1 MRLFIVAVASLTLTA
16 CTTFLPAK
24 PKFPEPIK
32 ELTQPCPDLKRI
44 EGDKVA
50 ITELLKTVVENYS
63 LYHECSLKN
72 DGWNEWYK
80 KQREIYDKI
89 K

>member
-1 MRLFIVAVASLTLTA
+1 MFTK
-16 CTTFLPAK
+16 FLPAK

-32 ELTQPCPDLKRI
+32 ELTEPCPDLKKI

-50 ITELLKTVVENYS
+50 ITDLLRNVVENYS

-72 DGWNEWYK
+72 EGWNNWYK
-80 KQREIYDKI
+80 TQKEIYDKI

>member
-1 MRLFIVAVASLTLTA
+1 MKSILLALTVVALTG
-16 CTTFLPAK
+16 CTSFLPAK
-24 PKFPEPIK
+24 PKFPEPTAG
-32 ELTQPCPDLKRI
+32 LTEPCPDLKKI

-50 ITELLKTVVENYS
+50 ITDLLRTVVENYG

-72 DGWNEWYK
+72 DGWNDWYK
-80 KQREIYDKI
+80 EQKRIYDKV

>member
-1 MRLFIVAVASLTLTA
+1 MKKIALALTVLFLAGCTA
-16 CTTFLPAK
+16 YLPVK

-32 ELTQPCPDLKRI
+32 ELTEPCPDLKKI
-44 EGDKVA
+44 ESDKVA
-50 ITELLKTVVENYS
+50 ITDFLKTVVENYS

-80 KQREIYDKI
+80 KQKEIYDKV

>member
-1 MRLFIVAVASLTLTA
+1 MKTLLLLIAAVAVTG

-24 PKFPEPIK
+24 PKFPEPVK
-32 ELTQPCPDLKRI
+32 ELTEPCPDLAVI
-44 EGDKVA
+44 QGDVVA
-50 ITELLKTVVENYS
+50 ITDLLKAVVNNYS
-63 LYHECSLKN
+63 LYYECSAKN

-80 KQREIYDKI
+80 TQREIYDKI

>member
-1 MRLFIVAVASLTLTA
+1 MKSILVAFVAIALSGCTA
-16 CTTFLPAK
+16 FLPAK
-24 PKFPEPIK
+24 PKFPEPTK
-32 ELTQPCPDLKRI
+32 GLTEPCPDLKKI

-50 ITELLKTVVENYS
+50 ITDFLKTVVENYG

-72 DGWNEWYK
+72 EGWNEWYRTQK
-80 KQREIYDKI
+80 EIYDKV